1 MRLRAPAAVLVAVTA
16 VLPALAATGSASAAR
31 VDVRWA
37 MTARHATVAPL
48 AGPATLRLSGPWRSV
63 TGRRGKAV
71 SFAPS
76 RQGTRRGMGTASR
89 ASVGNPGRRP
99 FAVAATVR
107 SRPLPRMSDYSP
119 NLVQKG
125 RFDDRGQW
133 KMETRLHGG
142 HPIASCRLKGTAGYG
157 RVTDRRATPLDNGR
171 WHTVTCWRIPG
182 RYGITV
188 DGVSTSRRGALGII
202 AGSRPIT
209 TGSKHPQA
217 GISDQFRGAV
227 DCIVVVTGSRSRQL
241 AARRTP
247 C

>member
-1 MRLRAPAAVLVAVTA
+1 MAVTA
-16 VLPALAATGSASAAR
+16 VLPALVATGSASAAR
-31 VDVRWA
+31 VDARWA
-37 MTARHATVAPL
+37 MTARHSTVAPL
-48 AGPATLRLSGPWRSV
+48 AGPSSLRLSGPWRSV

-107 SRPLPRMSDYSP
+107 SPPPLSIPDYSP
-119 NLVQKG
+119 NVVQKG
-125 RFDDRGQW
+125 LWGDRGQW
-133 KMETRLHGG
+133 KMSTHRRRG
-142 HPIASCRLKGTAGYG
+142 HAVASCRLKGTAGSDL
-157 RVTDRRATPLDNGR
+157 VIDRRATPLDNGR
-171 WHTVTCWRIPG
+171 WHTVTCWRVPG

-209 TGSKHPQA
+209 TGSKHLQA
-217 GISDQFRGAV
+217 GVSDQFRGAV
-227 DCIVVVTGSRSRQL
+227 DCIVVVTGPRSRQL